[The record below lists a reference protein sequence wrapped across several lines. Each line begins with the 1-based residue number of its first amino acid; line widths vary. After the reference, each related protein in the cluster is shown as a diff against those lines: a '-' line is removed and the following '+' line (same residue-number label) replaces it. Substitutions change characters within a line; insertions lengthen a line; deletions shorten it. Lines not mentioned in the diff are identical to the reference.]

1 MTLDNPLEHF
11 ITRANKIHNNKFDY
25 SKIKDYKNQK
35 TEVEIIHTIRQ
46 ACLASA
52 DRFCEYWWFQIQ
64 VLIRC

>member
-35 TEVEIIHTIRQ
+35 TEVEIICTTHGSFLQKPDKHLRSKYGCQ
-46 ACLASA
+46 KCW
-52 DRFCEYWWFQIQ
+52 E
-64 VLIRC
+64 